1 MLAAMLAA
9 MQVMRMR
16 ISCRS
21 FANVLLAHLHYQH
34 EHLPLMSCILFRLS
48 GANTVSVTLHIVT
61 SMCSVML
68 QRFES
73 RQVANVLW
81 AIANLRDRQEELT
94 RRLDAR
100 ILQVQI

>member
-1 MLAAMLAA
+1 
-9 MQVMRMR
+9 
-16 ISCRS
+16 
-21 FANVLLAHLHYQH
+21 
-34 EHLPLMSCILFRLS
+34 
-48 GANTVSVTLHIVT
+48 VSVTLHIVT

-81 AIANLRDRQEELT
+81 AIANLRDRQEDLT

>member
-1 MLAAMLAA
+1 MLAA
-9 MQVMRMR
+9 MQVTRV
-16 ISCRS
+16 SCCS
-21 FANVLLAHLHYQH
+21 FTNIAPAHLHHQH
-34 EHLPLMSCILFRLS
+34 EHLPLMSRTPP
-48 GANTVSVTLHIVT
+48 AADTVSVALRTVT

-81 AIANLRDRQEELT
+81 AIANLRDRQDELA

-100 ILQVQI
+100 ILQVQPLLVASRHCT

>member
-1 MLAAMLAA
+1 MLAA
-9 MQVMRMR
+9 MQVMRV
-16 ISCRS
+16 SCCS
-21 FANVLLAHLHYQH
+21 FANIALAHLHHQH
-34 EHLPLMSCILFRLS
+34 EHLPLMSRTPS
-48 GANTVSVTLHIVT
+48 RVSAANTVSVALHTVT

-81 AIANLRDRQEELT
+81 AIANLSDRQDELA

-100 ILQVQI
+100 ILQVQT